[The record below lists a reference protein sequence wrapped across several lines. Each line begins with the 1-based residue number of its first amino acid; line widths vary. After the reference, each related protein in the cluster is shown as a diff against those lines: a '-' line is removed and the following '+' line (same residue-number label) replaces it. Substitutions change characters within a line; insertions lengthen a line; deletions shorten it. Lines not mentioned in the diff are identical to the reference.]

1 MMESVNTV
9 LIIAAAL
16 HAVCAGTENAADS
29 GIDQRFYYDYYTLK
43 VGGLIIAAV
52 LCVLG
57 IGILIREGQKKLL
70 KHIRYSPTQ
79 WILAT
84 VEMSPGHRSI
94 SSIHQLPPVWVKRTM
109 FYCHFLYLRL
119 L

>member
-57 IGILIREGQKKLL
+57 IGILISGKCRCRFNQNKRRRPKETSQA
-70 KHIRYSPTQ
+70 HQ
-79 WILAT
+79 ILPNP
-84 VEMSPGHRSI
+84 VD
-94 SSIHQLPPVWVKRTM
+94 SSN
-109 FYCHFLYLRL
+109 C
-119 L
+119 